1 VLNLLKSRMGLSL
14 VTAIWCSAAVVGYI
28 FGENSIALFCLAV
41 LGGLLLLPWLADYLS
56 PQMVFSVPWIVILLL
71 SGFSISE
78 IHRPIGFL
86 ANIAILTSLVV
97 YLFVAGMVNTFKQN
111 MVREIKYDREFSP
124 LKSNTLLFILIVI
137 AAVNVIYSGYI
148 PLINILSGAYADYLG
163 FGIKSIYGF
172 FNAFAN
178 VVGLSFFYLYLISKK
193 RRYLFFYISVIGI
206 FLLLVSRQNVISLL
220 VESFVVYSLMR
231 TRINVGKII
240 LMFSILMVCF
250 GALGSLRSGD
260 IKVLAKV
267 TPQYMWLPD
276 SVVWGYSYSY
286 FNVLNLDNLTNDP
299 AVPYHNAQSLD
310 PLMPSFFRTK
320 REDDRSFLED
330 DKFTVA
336 SFISPIYKD
345 GGLPFTLLLV
355 SVVAFVNGVIY
366 RRCVS
371 NPSMRSILIYAV
383 LYFCA
388 LLSFFTNFWFY
399 LPVIAQLPMII
410 LLTLGHNKLR
420 QHADVGTTSV
430 DRVNT

>member
-1 VLNLLKSRMGLSL
+1 MLNLLKSRMGLCL
-14 VTAIWCSAAVVGYI
+14 VTAIWCCGAIVGYI

-41 LGGLLLLPWLADYLS
+41 LGGFLLLPSITDYLS
-56 PQMVFSVPWIVILLL
+56 PQMAFSVPWIVILLL

-86 ANIAILTSLVV
+86 AYVAILASLVV
-97 YLFVAGMVNTFKQN
+97 YLFFASIVNTFKPN
-111 MVREIKYDREFSP
+111 MVREIQYDREFSP
-124 LKSNTLLFILIVI
+124 IKSNALLFVLFAI
-137 AAVNVIYSGYI
+137 AAVNIIYSGYV

-178 VVGLSFFYLYLISKK
+178 VVGLSFFYLYLVSKK
-193 RRYLFFYISVIGI
+193 RRYLIFYISVIGI
-206 FLLLVSRQNVISLL
+206 FLLLVSRQNIISLL
-220 VESFVVYSLMR
+220 VESFVVYSLIR
-231 TRINVGKII
+231 ARVSVGKIT
-240 LMFSILMVCF
+240 LMFSILMICF

-276 SVVWGYSYSY
+276 SVVWGYSYSF

-310 PLMPSFFRTK
+310 PLVPSFFRTK

-355 SVVAFVNGVIY
+355 AIVAFVNGLIY

-371 NPSMRSILIYAV
+371 KPSMRSVLIYAV

-410 LLTLGHNKLR
+410 VLTMGHNKLR
-420 QHADVGTTSV
+420 QHAGVGTASV
-430 DRVNT
+430 DRVNI